1 MSEAEAAALEA
12 ISRKL
17 NVLIALALRQ
27 LVGDTTFEKPG
38 RGRRGVGE
46 IARLLADMGL
56 EARDIAQ
63 IVGAPLTSVRTL
75 IAPHRRR

>member
-1 MSEAEAAALEA
+1 MSEAEALEA
-12 ISRKL
+12 ISKKL

-27 LVGDTTFEKPG
+27 LVGDKTFDRPG
-38 RGRRGVGE
+38 RGKRGVGE

-56 EARDIAQ
+56 DARDIAQ
-63 IVGAPLTSVRTL
+63 IVGAPVTSIRTL